1 MSAGMSSNLPK
12 RLRSRRK
19 ALGLTL
25 RDVAIEAKLSVGF
38 ISQVER
44 GIATPSLTSLVEIA
58 RALDLDPGALLGV
71 PPKSGATI
79 PAAQRYAFSLTSSG
93 ASYERV
99 STGDG
104 AMTLNGLLTHFPP
117 GYVSAETTR
126 HEGEELFYVLSGELE
141 LELDGERTRL
151 KPGDSAHY
159 SSSLAHAMRNP
170 TDRPTSIL
178 WVGTINLFGTEH
190 DQHAFARASTRGQ
203 RTMPDKKRPASQH
216 PSEMEDEA

>member
-1 MSAGMSSNLPK
+1 M
-12 RLRSRRK
+12 RRK

-25 RDVAIEAKLSVGF
+25 RDVASDAKLSVGF

-58 RALDLDPGALLGV
+58 RALDLDPGALLGA

-79 PAAQRYAFSLTSSG
+79 PAGQRYVFSLTDSG
-93 ASYERV
+93 ATYERI

-104 AMTLNGLLTHFPP
+104 GMALNGLLTHFPP
-117 GYVSAETTR
+117 GYASAEVTR
-126 HEGEELFYVLSGELE
+126 HEGEELFYVLTGELE
-141 LELDGERTRL
+141 LELDGQRTRL
-151 KPGDSAHY
+151 KPGDTAHY
-159 SSSLAHAMRNP
+159 SSSLPHAMRNP

-190 DQHAFARASTRGQ
+190 DQHAVERGSHRRQ
-203 RTMPDKKRPASQH
+203 APAPDATEPAPQH
-216 PSEMEDEA
+216 PRGMEEEP